1 MPTNENLQKLGRN
14 EVECYCC
21 HKKGTDDINHIL
33 ITGHFAKYIWHYYAA
48 KLGALYNQ
56 TDLRSLLLCW
66 INQPRQNEVYKLLN
80 YILPNFVCW
89 NLWKN
94 RCAVKYGGKK
104 SSVHRVIYG
113 IFKDT
118 MQVVKMVYP
127 NIPWKQNWDSLIN
140 ILDHCQ
146 HQLQITMVGWKKP
159 LEGMYKLNTD
169 GSAIQDSGK
178 IGGGGIVRDHQGK
191 IIYAFSLPLGLGT
204 NNTAKLKSALYGL
217 DWCEQHGYKCIE
229 MEVDSEL
236 VCKWIN
242 NTISIPWRC
251 QNIVQQIQQI
261 SRKLEYF
268 HCTHVYREA
277 NGTADLLA

>member
-1 MPTNENLQKLGRN
+1 MGAISNICDNISSLNNSTVSEFLQNGTWNESIIRQNVPPILVPDILQTSFHYNPENTDNAIWTPEYNGKFSIASAWEVIRKKRVKDPINTIIWHKHIPFKVSFFIWRALRNKLPTNENLQKLGRN

-33 ITGHFAKYIWHYYAA
+33 ITGHFAKYIWHYDAA

-127 NIPWKQNWDSLIN
+127 NIP
-140 ILDHCQ
+140 
-146 HQLQITMVGWKKP
+146 
-159 LEGMYKLNTD
+159 
-169 GSAIQDSGK
+169 
-178 IGGGGIVRDHQGK
+178 
-191 IIYAFSLPLGLGT
+191 
-204 NNTAKLKSALYGL
+204 
-217 DWCEQHGYKCIE
+217 
-229 MEVDSEL
+229 
-236 VCKWIN
+236 
-242 NTISIPWRC
+242 
-251 QNIVQQIQQI
+251 
-261 SRKLEYF
+261 
-268 HCTHVYREA
+268 
-277 NGTADLLA
+277 